1 MVYVVKSGKSI
12 VRSCV
17 IVLIDSDF
25 CVRNDSYIKF
35 MNTRSRFA
43 YCENRYMPKSLMTYW
58 FAYFQFVRFWSERVT
73 VCEI

>member
-43 YCENRYMPKSLMTYW
+43 YCEIDICRK
-58 FAYFQFVRFWSERVT
+58 V
-73 VCEI
+73 